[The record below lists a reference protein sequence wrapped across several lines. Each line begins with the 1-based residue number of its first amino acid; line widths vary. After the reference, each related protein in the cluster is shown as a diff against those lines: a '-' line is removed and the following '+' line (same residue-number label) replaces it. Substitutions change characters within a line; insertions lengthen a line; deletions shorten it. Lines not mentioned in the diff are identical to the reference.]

1 MNIDKRKLWTKRIQD
16 YRTSGL
22 TAAKW
27 CEKNEISIHTLKYW
41 ITKFNKEK
49 NQESKKTKWT
59 TIIPAESKTESLKVI
74 IGHSTIELAPGFDSE
89 TFKKVVRILNE
100 QC

>member
-1 MNIDKRKLWTKRIQD
+1 MNIEKRKLWTKRIQD

-22 TAAKW
+22 IAAKW

-49 NQESKKTKWT
+49 NQKAKKTQWT
-59 TIIPAESKTESLKVI
+59 TIIPTKSKAKPLKVI
-74 IGHSTIELAPGFDSE
+74 IGHSTIEVAPEFDSE